1 MISVSELTR
10 QLKVNNYAWTNV
22 TALSP
27 QTQKDIAL
35 DMWRFIRSYYVN
47 NAGSRITLTGVKG
60 IFTKNIFKEQNI
72 YINWHCDCI
81 FCEQYYDNLCDG
93 CCLPHSEPNVCDY
106 YDSIDY
112 RWSSRLYYIDKI
124 IEAIESMDID
134 TIPYRRF

>member
-27 QTQKDIAL
+27 QTQKEIAL
-35 DMWRFIRSYYVN
+35 DMWRFIKSYYIN
-47 NAGSRITLTGVKG
+47 NAGSRTSVTDIKKM
-60 IFTKNIFKEQNI
+60 FAQNIFREQNI
-72 YINWHCDCI
+72 CINWNCACI
-81 FCEQYYDNLCDG
+81 LCELYYCNECKG
-93 CCLPHSEPNVCDY
+93 CCLPHSEPCVCDY
-106 YDSIDY
+106 YNSIDTA
-112 RWSSRLYYIDKI
+112 WFSRMYYIDKI